1 MTLNPA
7 YVGPRPDVAALIPEG
22 CRRFLDLGCATG
34 ALGELIK
41 RSGQGISVVG
51 IELDPDMATA
61 ARERLDRVIAGDIL
75 AVLTSNTLAE
85 ERFDCIIAA
94 DVLEHLLDPWT
105 VVGALSDLLTDQ
117 GVVIASIP
125 NIRHYTTLRTLLV
138 RKHWPYRDRGIH
150 DRTHLRFFA
159 QRNVERLFKRAGFH
173 IDRLKRNYR
182 VFERPYRVN
191 RYSRLLA
198 IPPLRDLLTYQY
210 LIVASPTHP
219 RRSGI
224 PRSGTF
230 TSGPLP

>member
-7 YVGPRPDVAALIPEG
+7 YVGPRPDVAALIPAS
-22 CRRFLDLGCATG
+22 CTRFLDLGCATG

-41 RSGQGISVVG
+41 RSRQGVSVVG

-61 ARERLDRVIAGDIL
+61 AREKLDRVIAGDIL
-75 AVLTSNTLAE
+75 DVLTSNTFAE

-94 DVLEHLLDPWT
+94 DVLEHLPDPWT
-105 VVGALSDLLTDQ
+105 VVGVLSNLLSDQ

-125 NIRHYTTLRTLLV
+125 NIRHYTTLRTLLF

-159 QRNVERLFKRAGFH
+159 QRNVEQLFGNAGFH
-173 IDRLKRNYR
+173 FDRLKRNYR

-198 IPPLRDLLTYQY
+198 IPPVRDLLTYQY
-210 LIVASPTHP
+210 LIVASPTRP
-219 RRSGI
+219 RRSG
-224 PRSGTF
+224 
-230 TSGPLP
+230 TSRTSSPW

>member
-1 MTLNPA
+1 MNLNPA
-7 YVGPRPDVAALIPEG
+7 YVGPRPDVAALIPEK

-41 RSGQGISVVG
+41 RSRHGISVVG
-51 IELDPDMATA
+51 VELDPDMATA
-61 ARERLDRVIAGDIL
+61 ARDKLDRVIAGDIL
-75 AVLTSNTLAE
+75 DVLTSNTLGE

-94 DVLEHLLDPWT
+94 DVLEHLSDPWS
-105 VVGALSDLLTDQ
+105 VVGALSGLLADR

-125 NIRHYTTLRTLLV
+125 NIRHYTTLCTLLF

-159 QRNVERLFKRAGFH
+159 QKNVEQLFVNAGFH
-173 IDRLKRNYR
+173 IDRLRRNYR
-182 VFERPYRVN
+182 VFERPYRIN

-210 LIVASPTHP
+210 LIVASLTHP
-219 RRSGI
+219 RRSG
-224 PRSGTF
+224 
-230 TSGPLP
+230 TSQTP